1 MSKMHTLAFQID
13 DDMYVA
19 IKGYLDQY
27 KLITNQ
33 KISQRSFILKLIKDQ
48 LSPLSPLVVVTVM
61 VAVPT
66 FHCDPDTVNCAISD
80 SILSKAALP
89 VV

>member
-33 KISQRSFILKLIKDQ
+33 KISQRSFILKLINEQ
-48 LSPLSPLVVVTVM
+48 LNTSVEEYVSQNQTGDERGE
-61 VAVPT
+61 
-66 FHCDPDTVNCAISD
+66 CSEDESD
-80 SILSKAALP
+80 DCQ
-89 VV
+89 

>member
-27 KLITNQ
+27 KQITNQ
-33 KISQRSFILKLIKDQ
+33 KISQRSFILKLIKEQ
-48 LSPLSPLVVVTVM
+48 LNTPVEEYVSQNQTGDERAECSE
-61 VAVPT
+61 
-66 FHCDPDTVNCAISD
+66 DESD
-80 SILSKAALP
+80 DCQ
-89 VV
+89 